1 MNNHSSDK
9 MKDDG
14 CCRFDDAHNMRE
26 LVKMMPS
33 ESELFDLSD
42 LFKLFGDSSR
52 LKILFVLKEDKEL
65 CVRHI
70 SECLGMSM
78 SAVSHQLK
86 PLRDAKL
93 IKSRREGKEIY
104 YSLDDEHVDE
114 LITIASIHISELEG

>member
-1 MNNHSSDK
+1 M
-9 MKDDG
+9 MKNDD
-14 CCRFDDAHNMRE
+14 CCGYDDVDHMRK
-26 LVKMMPS
+26 LVEMMPS
-33 ESELFDLSD
+33 ESDLFDLSD
-42 LFKLFGDSSR
+42 FFKLFSDSSR
-52 LKILFVLKEDKEL
+52 LKILFVLKEGKEL

-86 PLRDAKL
+86 PLREAKL
-93 IKSRREGKEIY
+93 IKSRRDGKEIF